1 MTDDYT
7 CINYLVAPAVLKT
20 LCDDLPKNEVIEF
33 IGSSLQNFTDY
44 RYPAL
49 GDGYSPDAAMMKA
62 ILKNKGITRID
73 ATKSDDDVSKFKTS
87 VSRIACMAKE
97 VESQLE
103 GLQKKR
109 KL

>member
-1 MTDDYT
+1 MLLGGT
-7 CINYLVAPAVLKT
+7 V
-20 LCDDLPKNEVIEF
+20 
-33 IGSSLQNFTDY
+33 QY

-49 GDGYSPDAAMMKA
+49 GDCYSPDAAMMKA